1 MFRIGLMGLGAIGE
15 QVSAAIAAGVLPDVE
30 IAAALVRK
38 LRVDKS
44 PYLVTNDADAFFQ
57 VKVDAVVEGAGHQAV
72 RDHAE
77 RALKRSDMLVTSV
90 GALTDDA
97 LRERLIATARASGHR
112 LILPSAGIGALD
124 TLSAAAIGGLD
135 EVVMTVRKQP
145 SAWFGTEAEKM
156 IDLNTLKA
164 PFTVYEG
171 PVRDGARR
179 YPQNVNISAAVA
191 LAGAG
196 LDRTHLIIIA
206 DPTITTHVIEVR
218 ARGAFGSFTFVEDIL
233 PTVSNPKTGMI
244 VGMAIVKA
252 VRQLSSPLVIGL

>member
-15 QVSAAIAAGVLPDVE
+15 QVAAAIESGVLPDVK
-30 IAAALVRK
+30 IVSVLVRK
-38 LRVDKS
+38 PRAEKHDF
-44 PYLVTNDADAFFQ
+44 LVTNDPDAYFK
-57 VKVDAVVEGAGHQAV
+57 VEVDAYVEGAGHSAVQA
-72 RDHAE
+72 HAE
-77 RALKRSDMLVTSV
+77 RALKKADMMITSV

-97 LRERLIATARASGHR
+97 LRERLIATAKANGHR

-124 TLSAAAIGGLD
+124 TLSGAAIGGLD

-145 SAWFGTEAEKM
+145 SAWFGTEAEGM
-156 IDLNTLKA
+156 VDLKTLKK

-196 LDRTHLIIIA
+196 LDKTHLIIIA
-206 DPTITTHVIEVR
+206 DPTIATHVIEVR

-233 PTVSNPKTGMI
+233 PTESNPKTGMI
-244 VGMAIVKA
+244 VGMAVVKA

>member
-15 QVSAAIAAGVLPDVE
+15 QVAEAIAGGALADVE
-30 IAAALVRK
+30 IAAALVRRRRDGTSK
-38 LRVDKS
+38 F
-44 PYLVTNDADAFFQ
+44 LVTNDADEFFE

-77 RALKRSDMLVTSV
+77 RALKRSDLLVTSV
-90 GALTDDA
+90 GALTDDE
-97 LRERLIATARASGHR
+97 LRERLIATAKAHGHR

-124 TLSAAAIGGLD
+124 TLSAAAVGGLD

-145 SAWFGTEAEKM
+145 SAWFGTEAEKLV
-156 IDLNTLKA
+156 DLHALKEPA
-164 PFTVYEG
+164 LVYDG

-196 LDRTHLIIIA
+196 LDRTHLKIYA

-218 ARGAFGSFTFVEDIL
+218 ARGAFGSFTFVEDIA
-233 PTVSNPKTGMI
+233 PTESNPKTGKI
-244 VGMAIVKA
+244 VGMAVVKA
-252 VRQLSSPLVIGL
+252 VRQLASPLVIGL

>member
-15 QVSAAIAAGVLPDVE
+15 QVAAAITAGVLPDVE
-30 IAAALVRK
+30 IASALVRRTRDGTSK
-38 LRVDKS
+38 F
-44 PYLVTNDADAFFQ
+44 LVTNDADAFFE
-57 VKVDAVVEGAGHQAV
+57 VKVDAFVEGAGHQAV

-77 RALKRSDMLVTSV
+77 RALKQADMMVTSV

-97 LRERLIATARASGHR
+97 LRERLIATAKANGHR

-145 SAWFGTEAEKM
+145 SAWFGTEAETM
-156 IDLNTLKA
+156 VDLNTLKA

-171 PVRDGARR
+171 PVREGARR

-206 DPTITTHVIEVR
+206 DPTISTHVIEVR

-233 PTVSNPKTGMI
+233 PTESNPKTGKI
-244 VGMAIVKA
+244 VGMAVVKA

>member
-15 QVSAAIAAGVLPDVE
+15 QVAAAIASGVLPDVK
-30 IAAALVRK
+30 IVSALVRK
-38 LRVDKS
+38 PRTEKHDF
-44 PYLVTNDADAFFQ
+44 LVTNDPDAYFK
-57 VKVDAVVEGAGHQAV
+57 VEVDAYVEGAGHSAVQA
-72 RDHAE
+72 HAE
-77 RALKRSDMLVTSV
+77 RALRKADMMITSV

-97 LRERLIATARASGHR
+97 LRERLISTAKANGHR

-124 TLSAAAIGGLD
+124 ILSGAAIGGLD

-145 SAWFGTEAEKM
+145 EAWLGTEAEGM
-156 IDLNTLKA
+156 VDLMTLKE
-164 PFTVYEG
+164 PFVAYEG
-171 PVRDGARR
+171 PARDGARR
-179 YPQNVNISAAVA
+179 YPRNVNISAAVS

-196 LDRTHLIIIA
+196 LDKTHLIIVA

-233 PTVSNPKTGMI
+233 PTESNPKTGMI
-244 VGMAIVKA
+244 VGMAVVKA

>member
-1 MFRIGLMGLGAIGE
+1 MFRIGLIGLGAIGD
-15 QVSAAIAAGVLPDVE
+15 QVAAAIAGGVLPEVE
-30 IAAALVRK
+30 IAAALVR
-38 LRVDKS
+38 RPRDGS
-44 PYLVTNDADAFFQ
+44 GGFLVTNDPDAFFA
-57 VKVDAVVEGAGHQAV
+57 VPVDAVVEGAGHQAV

-77 RALKRSDMLVTSV
+77 RALGRSDMLVTSV

-97 LRERLIATARASGHR
+97 LRERLIETARTAGHR

-145 SAWFGTEAEKM
+145 SAWFGTEAEGM
-156 IDLNTLKA
+156 VDLNALTA

-196 LDRTHLIIIA
+196 LDRTHLKIIA

-218 ARGAFGSFTFVEDIL
+218 ARGAFGSFTFVDIL
-233 PTVSNPKTGMI
+233 PTESNPKTGKI

>member
-15 QVSAAIAAGVLPDVE
+15 QVAAAIAAGVLPEVE
-30 IAAALVRK
+30 IAAALVR
-38 LRVDKS
+38 RPRTGTS
-44 PYLVTNDADAFFQ
+44 GFLVTADADAFFE
-57 VKVDAVVEGAGHQAV
+57 VTVDAYVEGAGHQAV

-77 RALKRSDMLVTSV
+77 RALRKADLLVTSV
-90 GALTDDA
+90 GALTDDG
-97 LRERLIATARASGHR
+97 LRERLIATAKAHGHR

-124 TLSAAAIGGLD
+124 TLAGAAIGGLD

-145 SAWFGTEAEKM
+145 SAWFGTEAEGM
-156 IDLNTLKA
+156 VDLKALTA

-196 LDRTHLIIIA
+196 LDRTHLKIVA
-206 DPTITTHVIEVR
+206 DPTISTHVIEVR

-233 PTVSNPKTGMI
+233 PTESNPKTGKI
-244 VGMAIVKA
+244 VGMAVVKA
-252 VRQLSSPLVIGL
+252 VRQLASPLVIGL

>member
-15 QVSAAIAAGVLPDVE
+15 QVAAAIEGGVLPDVR
-30 IAAALVRK
+30 IAAALVRRK
-38 LRVDKS
+38 RDGSS
-44 PYLVTNDADAFFQ
+44 PFLVTNDADAFFA
-57 VKVDAVVEGAGHQAV
+57 VDVDAVVEGAGHQAV

-77 RALKRSDMLVTSV
+77 RALKRSDLLVTSV
-90 GALTDDA
+90 GALTDDG
-97 LRERLIATARASGHR
+97 LRERLIATAKAHGHR

-145 SAWFGTEAEKM
+145 SAWFGTEAEQLV
-156 IDLNTLKA
+156 DLNALKEPA
-164 PFTVYEG
+164 LVYDG

-196 LDRTHLIIIA
+196 LDRTHLKIYA

-218 ARGAFGSFTFVEDIL
+218 ARGAFGSFTFVEDIA
-233 PTVSNPKTGMI
+233 PTESNPKTGKI
-244 VGMAIVKA
+244 VGMAVVKA

>member
-15 QVSAAIAAGVLPDVE
+15 QVAAAIAAGVLPDVE
-30 IAAALVRK
+30 IASALVRK
-38 LRVDKS
+38 PREAKS
-44 PYLVTNDADAFFQ
+44 EFLVTNDPEVFFKA
-57 VKVDAVVEGAGHQAV
+57 KVDAFVEGAGHQAI
-72 RDHAE
+72 RDYAE
-77 RALKRSDMLVTSV
+77 RALRQADMLVTSV

-97 LRERLIATARASGHR
+97 LRERLIATAKAHGHR

-124 TLSAAAIGGLD
+124 TLSGAAIGGLD

-145 SAWFGTEAEKM
+145 SAWLGTEAEGM
-156 IDLNTLKA
+156 VDLKTLKA

-196 LDRTHLIIIA
+196 LDKTHLKIVA

-233 PTVSNPKTGMI
+233 PTESNPKTGRI
-244 VGMAIVKA
+244 VGMAVVKA
-252 VRQLSSPLVIGL
+252 VRQLASPLVIGL

>member
-15 QVSAAIAAGVLPDVE
+15 QVSAAIAGGVLPDVR
-30 IAAALVRK
+30 IVSALVRK
-38 LRVDKS
+38 PRS
-44 PYLVTNDADAFFQ
+44 GAHPYLVTNDANAFFG
-57 VKVDAVVEGAGHQAV
+57 VEVDAYVEGAGHSAVQA
-72 RDHAE
+72 HAE
-77 RALKRSDMLVTSV
+77 RALKKADMMITSV

-97 LRERLIATARASGHR
+97 LRERLVATAKANGHR

-124 TLSAAAIGGLD
+124 TLSGAAIGGLD

-145 SAWFGTEAEKM
+145 AAWFGTEAEGM
-156 IDLNTLKA
+156 VDLNGLKA

-171 PVRDGARR
+171 PVREGARR

-196 LDRTHLIIIA
+196 LDRTHLVIVA

-218 ARGAFGSFTFVEDIL
+218 ARGAFGSFTFVEDLL
-233 PTVSNPKTGMI
+233 PTESNPKTGMI
-244 VGMAIVKA
+244 VGMAVVKA

>member
-1 MFRIGLMGLGAIGE
+1 MARKEREMFRIGLMGLGAIGE
-15 QVSAAIAAGVLPDVE
+15 QVAAAIAAGVLPDVE
-30 IAAALVRK
+30 IASALVRK
-38 LRVDKS
+38 PREAKS
-44 PYLVTNDADAFFQ
+44 EFLVTNDPEVFFKA
-57 VKVDAVVEGAGHQAV
+57 KVDAFVEGAGHQAI
-72 RDHAE
+72 RDYAE
-77 RALKRSDMLVTSV
+77 RALRQADMLVTSV

-97 LRERLIATARASGHR
+97 LRERLIATAKAHGHR

-124 TLSAAAIGGLD
+124 TLSGAGL
-135 EVVMTVRKQP
+135 
-145 SAWFGTEAEKM
+145 GTEAEGM
-156 IDLNTLKA
+156 VDLKTLKA

-196 LDRTHLIIIA
+196 LDKTHLKIVA

-233 PTVSNPKTGMI
+233 PTESNPKTGRI
-244 VGMAIVKA
+244 VGMAVVKA
-252 VRQLSSPLVIGL
+252 VRQLASPLVIGL